1 MTSVSPLMHISVG
14 AMDGHTQLLFY
25 GMCFGP
31 FLVLMAVAYR
41 EHRRSSRADMPEPS
55 VPHDTDHYLAPEL
68 RRARAAHPDPR
79 AQSRLDDQG
88 EESGRSAGVLPPS

>member
-1 MTSVSPLMHISVG
+1 MHISVG

-41 EHRRSSRADMPEPS
+41 EHRRSSRADPLEPS
-55 VPHDTDHYLAPEL
+55 MPHDTDHYLAPEL
-68 RRARAAHPDPR
+68 RRERAARTGAHVQPQRDEE
-79 AQSRLDDQG
+79 G
-88 EESGRSAGVLPPS
+88 EEPGHADGAQPPA

>member
-1 MTSVSPLMHISVG
+1 MHISVG
-14 AMDGHTQLLFY
+14 AMDAHTQILFY

-55 VPHDTDHYLAPEL
+55 VPHDTDRYLAPEL
-68 RRARAAHPDPR
+68 RRARAARPGPR
-79 AQSRLDDQG
+79 AESRPDDEG
-88 EESGRSAGVLPPS
+88 EESGRSAGVQPPA

>member
-1 MTSVSPLMHISVG
+1 MHISVG

-25 GMCFGP
+25 AMCFGP

-55 VPHDTDHYLAPEL
+55 VPHDTDRYLAPEL
-68 RRARAAHPDPR
+68 RRARAARPGPR
-79 AQSRLDDQG
+79 AQSQRDDEG
-88 EESGRSAGVLPPS
+88 EESGRSSGVEPPA